1 VHKFVVDNIKGLSN
15 TLRILMGDIQLEMK
29 IEDGVVKKDVSD

>member
-1 VHKFVVDNIKGLSN
+1 LSN